1 MAVSP
6 LPFAV
11 RLSSSFVHD
20 ADLEK
25 ELSTPCNPAKAIT
38 IFHIQH
44 EIQRYYT
51 GPAFFILPK
60 TFRNI
65 IGKVCRVNNQTE
77 HVPFDTSSI

>member
-1 MAVSP
+1 MAVSR
-6 LPFAV
+6 LSFAV
-11 RLSSSFVHD
+11 RLCSSFVRD

-25 ELSTPCNPAKAIT
+25 ELSTPCNPAKAVT
-38 IFHIQH
+38 IFHMQH

-65 IGKVCRVNNQTE
+65 TGKVCRVNNQAE
-77 HVPFDTSSI
+77 HLPFDTSSI